1 MANDSDPTTLYIL
14 ISGASAVLL
23 ALLVYILK
31 QRRQKKPSQQSRLR
45 APYDSPPVVMYQVA
59 ENLRDLFKKYDK
71 NQSHSLTEDEF
82 ALMVEDLAR
91 RQHLPSYEF
100 PDPDVDV
107 PSIML
112 ALDENSDG
120 SVDEEEWVKWVC
132 SGMRMTSAERTKFAS
147 QSDFNCRM
155 DNLLWIIEERVG
167 FDPAASSKKGEKEQD
182 VASTAKVTPVIA
194 SDEKK
199 SENNAEEAQ
208 ESSAPREGSNAFV
221 DWASDEDPNAS
232 STKEDAQYAL

>member
-1 MANDSDPTTLYIL
+1 
-14 ISGASAVLL
+14 
-23 ALLVYILK
+23 
-31 QRRQKKPSQQSRLR
+31 
-45 APYDSPPVVMYQVA
+45 
-59 ENLRDLFKKYDK
+59 
-71 NQSHSLTEDEF
+71 
-82 ALMVEDLAR
+82 
-91 RQHLPSYEF
+91 
-100 PDPDVDV
+100 
-107 PSIML
+107 ML

-147 QSDFNCRM
+147 QSAFNCRM

-167 FDPAASSKKGEKEQD
+167 FDPAASSKKRAKEQD
-182 VASTAKVTPVIA
+182 VTSTSKVTPVIA
-194 SDEKK
+194 SDEEK

-208 ESSAPREGSNAFV
+208 GSSDPKEGSNAFV